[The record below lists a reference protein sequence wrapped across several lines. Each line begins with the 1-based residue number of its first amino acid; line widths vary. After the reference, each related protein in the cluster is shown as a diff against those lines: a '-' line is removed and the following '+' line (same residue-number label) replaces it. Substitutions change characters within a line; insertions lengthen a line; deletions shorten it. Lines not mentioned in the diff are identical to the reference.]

1 MIFSSLQEVTSALVT
16 YFEVTI
22 ADYQVLSF

>member
-1 MIFSSLQEVTSALVT
+1 MIFSSLQEVTSTFVT